1 MEEMDKKTKD
11 RYVKGISLNVSII
24 LGILAYIFWFILPK
38 YTLVGELSAKIN
50 DTHAYIHSLRDSGV
64 NGAGFKKLLDT
75 YNKKKDVPDS
85 TFSDNTKLERV
96 LQKPTTF
103 KGNYLTWILSENG
116 KIETINAEV
125 EKNDRILGN
134 IIPNYTNT
142 VLAED
147 TSLIKNQITFSSF
160 IMYVEKEILNKY
172 SLTSFSTLGM
182 ENISF
187 DSDKKSAV
195 NIGSFKISLDFKGKN
210 ANILALINTLQN
222 SGKLTIRNGKL
233 ISQEGVKNT
242 RPSTLSDL
250 SNLLIG
256 IHSFSLTNVLENPSQ
271 GSDKDMNQG
280 TLTLEFYVE
289 GMNYQKL
296 LLLRN
301 SAVMSFE
308 ALKKS
313 IKADG
318 ARCDKPGNILC
329 NESSTN
335 TAVSVI
341 KNLSSNM
348 ASLQPKI
355 DILKKNELIT
365 DVNKEFDNLSAIK
378 TSISAIETIYNKNLA
393 ILNKSQN
400 KTNSK

>member
-1 MEEMDKKTKD
+1 MDKKQKD
-11 RYVKGISLNVSII
+11 RYIKGISLNVSITLVI
-24 LGILAYIFWFILPK
+24 LVYIFWFVVPK
-38 YTLVGELSAKIN
+38 YNEASELSTKIN
-50 DTHAYIHSLRDSGV
+50 DIYTHISSLRDNGV
-64 NGAGFKKLLDT
+64 DATGFKKLLGT
-75 YNKKKDVPDS
+75 YNRKKDIPDS
-85 TFSDNTKLERV
+85 VFSDNAKLERV
-96 LQKPTTF
+96 LKKPATF
-103 KGNYLTWILSENG
+103 KGNYLAWILSENG

-134 IIPNYTNT
+134 IIPNYTST
-142 VLAED
+142 ALAED
-147 TSLIKNQITFSSF
+147 ISLIKNQITFSSF
-160 IMYVEKEILNKY
+160 ITYVEKEILGKY

-182 ENISF
+182 DNISF
-187 DSDKKSAV
+187 DSDKKSVV
-195 NIGSFKISLDFKGKN
+195 NIGSFKISLDFKGRN
-210 ANILALINTLQN
+210 SDILALINALQN

-233 ISQEGVKNT
+233 IAQEGTQNA
-242 RPSTLSDL
+242 RPSTLSGL
-250 SNLLIG
+250 SNLLVG
-256 IHSFSLTNVLENPSQ
+256 ISSFSLTNVLENPSQ
-271 GSDKDMNQG
+271 GSEKDMNQG

-301 SAVMSFE
+301 ALVTSFE
-308 ALKKS
+308 TLKKS

-318 ARCDKPGNILC
+318 ARCDKPGNALC

-335 TAVSVI
+335 TAISVI
-341 KNLSSNM
+341 KNLSGNM

-365 DVNKEFDNLSAIK
+365 DVNKEFENLSAIK
-378 TSISAIETIYNKNLA
+378 TSISTIETIYNKNLA

>member
-1 MEEMDKKTKD
+1 MDKKQKD
-11 RYVKGISLNVSII
+11 RYIKGISLNVFII
-24 LGILAYIFWFILPK
+24 LGILVYIFWFVVPK
-38 YTLVGELSAKIN
+38 YSQASELSAKIN
-50 DTHAYIHSLRDSGV
+50 DTYTHVHSLRDKGV
-64 NGAGFKKLLDT
+64 DAAAFKKLLGT

-85 TFSDNTKLERV
+85 VFSDNQKLERV
-96 LQKPTTF
+96 LKKPATF
-103 KGNYLTWILSENG
+103 KGNYLAWILSENG

-125 EKNDRILGN
+125 EQNDRILGN
-134 IIPNYTNT
+134 IIPNYTAT
-142 VLAED
+142 FAED

-160 IMYVEKEILNKY
+160 ITYVEKEILGKY

-182 ENISF
+182 DNISF

-210 ANILALINTLQN
+210 ANILALINALQN

-233 ISQEGVKNT
+233 IAQEGTQKT

-256 IHSFSLTNVLENPSQ
+256 IDSFTLTNVLENPNQ
-271 GSDKDMNQG
+271 GFEKDVNQG

-301 SAVMSFE
+301 SIVTRFE
-308 ALKKS
+308 SLKKS
-313 IKADG
+313 IKVDG
-318 ARCDKPGNILC
+318 ARCDKPGNTLC

-341 KNLSSNM
+341 KNLSKNI

-365 DVNKEFDNLSAIK
+365 DVNKEFDNLSAMR
-378 TSISAIETIYNKNLA
+378 TSINAIEMIYNKNLA
-393 ILNKSQN
+393 ILNKGQ
-400 KTNSK
+400 K